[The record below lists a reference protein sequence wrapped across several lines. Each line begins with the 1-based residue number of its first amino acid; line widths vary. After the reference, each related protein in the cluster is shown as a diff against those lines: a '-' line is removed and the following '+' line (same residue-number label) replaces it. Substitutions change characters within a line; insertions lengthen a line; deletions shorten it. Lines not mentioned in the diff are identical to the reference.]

1 MEALFGIIS
10 ALIFAIYTAVVI
22 YKTGGIPYSISET
35 YYRLEHPKWFSVCLG
50 LCGFTFFV
58 SAVGRTPENIQFLV
72 FLALLGMITIAISTR
87 FKERTEG
94 IIHYCG
100 TALLL
105 LSTQAW
111 VACTN
116 PRLLITWLLP
126 IVYIVRH
133 VIADS
138 MKSDLWNKIVYAR
151 PAFWLEITGFIII
164 FINLILL

>member
-1 MEALFGIIS
+1 METIFGIIS

-35 YYRLEHPKWFSVCLG
+35 YYRLENEENFSVCMGIIG
-50 LCGFTFFV
+50 LTFFR
-58 SAVGRTPENIQFLV
+58 SSVGKTPENIQFLV
-72 FLALLGMITIAISTR
+72 FLALIGMIIIALSPR
-87 FKERTEG
+87 FNERTEG

-116 PRLLITWLLP
+116 SWLLITWLLP

-133 VIADS
+133 VIADN
-138 MKSDLWNKIVYAR
+138 MQSDLWNKIVYAR

>member
-1 MEALFGIIS
+1 MESIFGIIS
-10 ALIFAIYTAVVI
+10 ALIFAIYTTVVI

-35 YYRLEHPKWFSVCLG
+35 YYRLEHPKWFSACLG

-72 FLALLGMITIAISTR
+72 FLALLGMITITISPR
-87 FKERTEG
+87 FKDKKGG
-94 IIHYCG
+94 IVHYCG

-116 PRLLITWLLP
+116 PWLLIIWLLP
-126 IVYIVRH
+126 IAYIVRH
-133 VIADS
+133 VMADNV
-138 MKSDLWNKIVYAR
+138 KSDLWSKIVYVR
-151 PAFWLEITGFIII
+151 PAFWIEITGFIII
-164 FINLILL
+164 FINMILL

>member
-1 MEALFGIIS
+1 MEAIFGIIS

-50 LCGFTFFV
+50 LNGFTFFV

-72 FLALLGMITIAISTR
+72 FLALLGMITITISPR

-116 PRLLITWLLP
+116 PWLLIIWLAPL
-126 IVYIVRH
+126 IYIVRL
-133 VIADS
+133 VMADNV
-138 MKSDLWNKIVYAR
+138 KSDLWSKIVYAR

>member
-1 MEALFGIIS
+1 MEAIFGIIS

-72 FLALLGMITIAISTR
+72 FLALLGMITITISPR
-87 FKERTEG
+87 FKNKKEG
-94 IIHYCG
+94 IVHYCG

-105 LSTQAW
+105 LSTQVW

-116 PRLLITWLLP
+116 PWLLIIWLAP
-126 IVYIVRH
+126 VIYIVRQ
-133 VIADS
+133 VMADS

-151 PAFWLEITGFIII
+151 PAFWLEITAFIII